1 MIFGLFRK
9 NPQGE
14 ARRLAKDANAIIDMA
29 CGTYR
34 DDILA
39 DIARL
44 TRTGLTQIADL
55 AGGDWVR
62 CKRELDRYKVLH
74 REARRQHDQARL
86 TAYTLVIIHTRSL
99 ELGELGAPAR
109 ATIEQFLDEWPSTEA
124 PEGTLEG

>member
-34 DDILA
+34 DDI
-39 DIARL
+39 IAEIVRL
-44 TRTGLTQIADL
+44 TRSGISQMADL
-55 AGGDWVR
+55 AGADPERRV
-62 CKRELDRYKVLH
+62 RELGRYKVLH
-74 REARRQHDQARL
+74 REARQQHDQAAL

-99 ELGELGAPAR
+99 NLGELGAPAR
-109 ATIEQFLDEWPSTEA
+109 ATIEQFLDEWPSTER
-124 PEGTLEG
+124 PDGMLEG